1 MSKDADTT
9 RRKTHLRVTLLG
21 LLALA
26 FLGVSIWTLTQSNAL
41 EAAGHSLVA
50 ILAVL
55 AALLVNDPRRPR
67 TTQLRL
73 FVTAMVLVPVTLGIF
88 IALLFF

>member
-1 MSKDADTT
+1 MTQPE
-9 RRKTHLRVTLLG
+9 THLRVTLLG

-26 FLGVSIWTLTQSNAL
+26 FLSVAIWTLTQGNAL
-41 EAAGHSLVA
+41 GAAGHSLVA

-55 AALLVNDPRRPR
+55 AALLVSDPHRPR

-73 FVTAMVLVPVTLGIF
+73 FVTAMVLVPITLGIF
-88 IALLFF
+88 IASISF